1 MLAGLDAFN
10 GSFLADLNNT
20 ENRISQVNKQITSD
34 VRVNEASDDPP
45 AIAAILG
52 YQNQID
58 QTNQV
63 VTYLNLAGTVASS
76 ADGALASASTLL
88 DQLISIASQG
98 ASSTTTATTRST
110 LGQQVENI
118 AQQLVGIA
126 NTSVQGRYIFGGDD
140 PGTEPYTFS
149 WSTTGGASAPGGV
162 VQNNTA
168 PNTATITNAAG
179 STIVPGQTAQQIFD
193 ARNPDGTLA
202 AGNIFQNVYAL
213 GQALQNNDQAATQAA
228 ALSLQ
233 SSVSAL
239 GLATTNNGNTE
250 AWIQQAKTDA
260 SGTLTNL
267 QAELSSLR
275 DTDVAQAATELTT
288 DNTAL
293 QAALAAHA
301 GLNVKSLFSYLG

>member
-10 GSFLADLNNT
+10 GSFLADLDNT
-20 ENRISQVNKQITSD
+20 ENRISQVNKQLTSGF
-34 VRVNEASDDPP
+34 RVNEASDDPA
-45 AIAAILG
+45 AIASILS
-52 YQNQID
+52 YQNQIE
-58 QTNQV
+58 QTTQV
-63 VTYLNLAGTVASS
+63 ATNLNLAGTVASS

-98 ASSTTTATTRST
+98 ASSTATAATRAT

-126 NTSVQGRYIFGGDD
+126 NTSVQGQYIFGGDD
-140 PGTEPYTFS
+140 PGTQPYTFS
-149 WSTTGGASAPGGV
+149 WSTPGSASLPGGV

-168 PNTATITNAAG
+168 GSTATIANAAG

-213 GQALQNNDQAATQAA
+213 GQALANNDQTATQTA

-233 SSVSAL
+233 ASVNTL

-260 SGTLTNL
+260 SATLTNL
-267 QAELSSLR
+267 QAELGSLR
-275 DTDVAQAATELTT
+275 DTDVAQAATQLTT
-288 DNTAL
+288 DQTAL
-293 QAALAAHA
+293 EAALAAHA
-301 GLNVKSLFSYLG
+301 SLDVKSLFSYLG